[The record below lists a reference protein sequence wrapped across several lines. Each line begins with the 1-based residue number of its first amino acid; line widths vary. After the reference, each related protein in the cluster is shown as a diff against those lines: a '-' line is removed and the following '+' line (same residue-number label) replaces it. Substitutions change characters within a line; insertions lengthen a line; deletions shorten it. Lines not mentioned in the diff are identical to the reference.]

1 MAIDRVNDL
10 FAFKS
15 FIEEKLANGGAS
27 PPRWT
32 KPLPAGNTRTRPRRS
47 VSAEVDAVREAL
59 DDMRA
64 GDSGTPAHR
73 IPRRPPSQVPITSSA
88 MSYSV
93 KILARAKEDLET
105 IVAWIAAHR
114 RRELSG

>member
-27 PPRWT
+27 LTLDEALARWEYENQT
-32 KPLPAGNTRTRPRRS
+32 AEER
-47 VSAEVDAVREAL
+47 SAEVDAVREAL

-64 GDSGTPAHR
+64 GDSGTPAQFLADL
-73 IPRRPPSQVPITSSA
+73 RRKYQLP
-88 MSYSV
+88 
-93 KILARAKEDLET
+93 ARP
-105 IVAWIAAHR
+105 
-114 RRELSG
+114 

>member
-27 PPRWT
+27 LTLDEALARWEYENQT
-32 KPLPAGNTRTRPRRS
+32 AEER
-47 VSAEVDAVREAL
+47 SAEVDAVREAL

-64 GDSGTPAHR
+64 GDSGTPAR
-73 IPRRPPSQVPITSSA
+73 EFLADLRRKYQLP
-88 MSYSV
+88 
-93 KILARAKEDLET
+93 ARP
-105 IVAWIAAHR
+105 
-114 RRELSG
+114 